1 VGFGYAEGGKSN
13 SSRLASCEADG
24 WRSLTGLT
32 QFIKGHKIM
41 PDTLSL
47 YELNQL
53 IKSVINTSLP
63 ESVLVTAEIASF
75 DFKNHCY
82 LTLVDKDEKTI
93 TAEMKAIIWANRYK
107 SLSVEFKN
115 ATGIELTKGI
125 KILFE
130 ASVNFHERYGLK
142 LTIHNI
148 DPVYT
153 LGELAIKR
161 KEILERLI
169 KEGLKDR
176 NKSLEFP
183 LVPQRIGI
191 ISSPTSAGY
200 EDLLSHIKNN
210 PYGYK
215 FTYKLYETLMQGD
228 KAEESIIR
236 TLNQCIDDSV
246 YLDVI
251 VMVRGGG
258 AQPDLLCFD
267 SYGIAKTIASL
278 TIPFISGIGHERDIT
293 VVDEVANIRVKTPTA
308 AADLIITRIKDFED
322 RIDSLTHSLVHGTNK
337 LTSNLREW
345 LSSLTKNFE
354 ISIRNELLN
363 YNHRLEVFIKGLMH
377 SLKIIQTGQERL
389 RSRESNINHLNPYNV
404 LKRGYSITY
413 KNNKAIKSIS
423 EANIGDSLKTT
434 LYKGELTSK
443 VESKRTTG
451 RE

>member
-1 VGFGYAEGGKSN
+1 
-13 SSRLASCEADG
+13 
-24 WRSLTGLT
+24 
-32 QFIKGHKIM
+32 M

-53 IKSVINTSLP
+53 IKSVINTTLP
-63 ESVLVTAEIASF
+63 ERVLVTAEIASF
-75 DFKNHCY
+75 DVKNHCY
-82 LTLVDKDEKTI
+82 MVLVDKDEKKTTI
-93 TAEMKAIIWANRYK
+93 TAEMKAVIWASRYK
-107 SLSVEFKN
+107 ALSVEFKN

-148 DPVYT
+148 DPAYT

-251 VMVRGGG
+251 IMVRGGG
-258 AQPDLLCFD
+258 AQPDLHCFD

-389 RSRESNINHLNPYNV
+389 RSRESNINHLNPSNV

-443 VESKRTTG
+443 VERKHPTK
-451 RE
+451 

>member
-1 VGFGYAEGGKSN
+1 MHE
-13 SSRLASCEADG
+13 
-24 WRSLTGLT
+24 
-32 QFIKGHKIM
+32 
-41 PDTLSL
+41 TLSL

-63 ESVLVTAEIASF
+63 ESVLVTAEIASL
-75 DFKNHCY
+75 DLKNHCY

-93 TAEMKAIIWANRYK
+93 TAEMKAVIWANRYK

-148 DPVYT
+148 DPAYT

-200 EDLLSHIKNN
+200 EDLLSHLKNN

-215 FTYKLYETLMQGD
+215 FTCKLYETLMQGD

-236 TLNQCIDDSV
+236 TLNQCMDDSV

-258 AQPDLLCFD
+258 AQPDLHCFD
-267 SYGIAKTIASL
+267 SYEIAKTIASL
-278 TIPFISGIGHERDIT
+278 TIPFISGIGHERDFT
-293 VVDEVANIRVKTPTA
+293 VVDEVSNIRVKTPTA

-354 ISIRNELLN
+354 ISVGNKLLN

-377 SLKIIQTGQERL
+377 SLKIIQTEQQRL
-389 RSRESNINHLNPYNV
+389 QSRESNINHLNPYNV

-423 EANIGDSLKTT
+423 EANIGDVLKTT
-434 LYKGELTSK
+434 LYNGELTSK
-443 VESKRTTG
+443 VEIKHPKK
-451 RE
+451 

>member
-1 VGFGYAEGGKSN
+1 
-13 SSRLASCEADG
+13 
-24 WRSLTGLT
+24 
-32 QFIKGHKIM
+32 M

-63 ESVLVTAEIASF
+63 ERVLVTAEIASF
-75 DFKNHCY
+75 DVKNHCY
-82 LTLVDKDEKTI
+82 LVLVDKDEKTI
-93 TAEMKAIIWANRYK
+93 TAEMKAVIWANRYK
-107 SLSVEFKN
+107 ALSVEFKN

-148 DPVYT
+148 DPAYT

-251 VMVRGGG
+251 IMVRGGG
-258 AQPDLLCFD
+258 AQPDLHCFD

-377 SLKIIQTGQERL
+377 SLKIIQTEQERL
-389 RSRESNINHLNPYNV
+389 LSKESNINHLNPYNV

-451 RE
+451 G

>member
-1 VGFGYAEGGKSN
+1 
-13 SSRLASCEADG
+13 
-24 WRSLTGLT
+24 
-32 QFIKGHKIM
+32 M
-41 PDTLSL
+41 PETLSL

-63 ESVLVTAEIASF
+63 ESVFVTAEIASF
-75 DFKNHCY
+75 DLKNHCY

-130 ASVNFHERYGLK
+130 ATVNFHERYGLK
-142 LTIHNI
+142 LTIRNI
-148 DPVYT
+148 DPAYT

-200 EDLLSHIKNN
+200 EDLLSHLKNN

-236 TLNQCIDDSV
+236 TLNQCMDDSV

-258 AQPDLLCFD
+258 AQPDLHCFD
-267 SYGIAKTIASL
+267 SYEIAKTIASL
-278 TIPFISGIGHERDIT
+278 TIPFISGIGHERDFT
-293 VVDEVANIRVKTPTA
+293 VVDEVSNIRVKTPTA
-308 AADLIITRIKDFED
+308 AADLIITKIKDFED
-322 RIDSLTHSLVHGTNK
+322 RIDSLTHSLVYGTNK

-354 ISIRNELLN
+354 ISIGNKLLN
-363 YNHRLEVFIKGLMH
+363 HNHRLEVFIKGLMH
-377 SLKIIQTGQERL
+377 SLKIIQTEQQRL
-389 RSRESNINHLNPYNV
+389 QSRESNINHLNPYNV

-443 VESKRTTG
+443 VENKKPTG
-451 RE
+451 R